1 MKKPVR
7 TVVLLLC
14 FGVFVFSTVQVSNW
28 WSRSAQSARTYSDL
42 TALAPVPDPQASG
55 GTETGEESDIPWPR

>member
-28 WSRSAQSARTYSDL
+28 WSQSAQSANFLDF
-42 TALAPVPDPQASG
+42 
-55 GTETGEESDIPWPR
+55 EKI